1 VNAHD
6 NLERQLR
13 ASVAQASSPGA
24 SSRLHLRAWSRGL
37 SALLLTGSIAVAAGV
52 GILAIESLG
61 HGRRASQQAVPSTGE
76 HRHARLGKPPK
87 DPGPIPRNVQDGA
100 VAAAWNTAWAKDPAC
115 SPPPP
120 RRRAGV
126 TNARPNQAMLSII
139 PALRR
144 SARPADRLPASS
156 YVNGRLAPFEFNGGE
171 VFIRYIRRARTI
183 DGTTFYLVPVA
194 DLGRRP
200 LSLAAAEH
208 CYRLTVDALQAELPN
223 VLAAKRA
230 ATRRYGDAEFALG
243 RYNLEINTVHQG
255 LFLVTARATG
265 GGGADGGQSPSTI
278 QRTGMLGGFGGG
290 KPPTPTVMD
299 GIVPAG
305 VATVTLHF
313 PPTRFHGHALA
324 TLNASGPV
332 INNVFVI
339 PVPTLFKRGGWPT
352 TETWRSASGKIIKV
366 VNERPFHP

>member
-13 ASVAQASSPGA
+13 STVAQAFSPGA
-24 SSRLHLRAWSRGL
+24 SSRLHRRPWSRGL
-37 SALLLTGSIAVAAGV
+37 SVLLLTGSIAVAVGI
-52 GILAIESLG
+52 GILAVESLR
-61 HGRRASQQAVPSTGE
+61 HGGEASQTVPSTGQ
-76 HRHARLGKPPK
+76 HRHYQPGKPPK

-100 VAAAWNTAWAKDPAC
+100 VAAAWNTAWAKDPIC
-115 SPPPP
+115 SPPRP
-120 RRRAGV
+120 RRRASV
-126 TNARPNQAMLSII
+126 TRARPSQAMLSII

-144 SARPADRLPASS
+144 SASSADRLLTSS
-156 YVNGRLAPFEFNGGE
+156 LVSGRLSPVDFRGGD
-171 VFIRYIRRARTI
+171 VFIRYIRRVRTI
-183 DGTTFYLVPVA
+183 DGITFYLVPAA

-200 LSLAAAEH
+200 LSPAAAEH
-208 CYRLTVDALQAELPN
+208 CYRLTVAALQAELPN
-223 VLAAKRA
+223 VPAAKRA
-230 ATRRYGDAEFALG
+230 ATRRYGDAEFGLG
-243 RYNLEINTVHQG
+243 RYNLETSTLHEGV
-255 LFLVTARATG
+255 FLVTARATG
-265 GGGADGGQSPSTI
+265 AGAAEGGLSPATI
-278 QRTGMLGGFGGG
+278 RRTGMLGGFGGG

-313 PPTRFHGHALA
+313 PPTRFHGHSLPS
-324 TLNASGPV
+324 LNATGPV
-332 INNVFVI
+332 INNVFAI